1 MLLKFWWNFMT
12 KMDYYQLP
20 IYVIHSSHRSQWEVN
35 LLNLNPLSRLT
46 INSRLCRF
54 QAEMNFVCKI
64 LQIKSK
70 CHRAFRLSFGTLS
83 VCLMQQCYCPAV
95 EQDTFSHSLSPVCP
109 AKLMLSDRSP
119 CHRLPVAQSPAIL
132 MTHPTLIR
140 PQTTLRVWVLFPGP
154 AVDITCP
161 PLPWSSQT
169 RPSVCGRLRSWDAWV
184 WEKPQCLNLPC
195 TWDLESA
202 GKFRPSVSA
211 VHVCGLLS
219 FSS

>member
-1 MLLKFWWNFMT
+1 
-12 KMDYYQLP
+12 MDYYQLSIVYSNTQPTRKSISNQILVGQLCELEPDVSPHYKLQIP
-20 IYVIHSSHRSQWEVN
+20 IK
-35 LLNLNPLSRLT
+35 
-46 INSRLCRF
+46 
-54 QAEMNFVCKI
+54 MNFICKI
-64 LQIKSK
+64 SQIKSK
-70 CHRAFRLSFGTLS
+70 CNRAFRLSFGTLS
-83 VCLMQQCYCPAV
+83 VCLMQQCYCPAI
-95 EQDTFSHSLSPVCP
+95 EQDTLTHFPVCS

-119 CHRLPVAQSPAIL
+119 CRRLPVAQSPAIL

-169 RPSVCGRLRSWDAWV
+169 RPSVCGRWRSWDAWV
-184 WEKPQCLNLPC
+184 CEKPQCLNLPC